1 MEVFHPGWLANP
13 VLVLKKNGK
22 WRMCVDYTDLNKAC
36 PTNPFALP
44 RIDQIIDATAG
55 CERLSF
61 LDAYS
66 GYHQIKMAVKDQEK
80 TAFITP
86 FGAFC
91 YVSMPF
97 GLKSAQATYQRCVQ
111 NCLKGQIGRNVHTY
125 VDDIVVKSR
134 KEETMIEDLK
144 ETFDNLRA
152 YKMMLNP
159 EKCAFGVPAGKLL
172 GFLVSNRGIEANPEK
187 IKAITSL
194 TKPACINDVQRI
206 AGRITALSRFISR
219 LGEKAIPLY
228 QMLKKTDRF
237 IWSDEA
243 NTAFEDLK

>member
-1 MEVFHPGWLANP
+1 M
-13 VLVLKKNGK
+13 
-22 WRMCVDYTDLNKAC
+22 
-36 PTNPFALP
+36 
-44 RIDQIIDATAG
+44 
-55 CERLSF
+55 SF

-80 TAFITP
+80 KTFITP

-111 NCLKGQIGRNVHTY
+111 NCLHDQIGRNVHAY

-134 KEETMIEDLK
+134 KKETLIDDLK
-144 ETFDNLRA
+144 ENFDNLWV

-159 EKCAFGVPAGKLL
+159 AKCVFGVPVRRLL
-172 GFLVSNRGIEANPEK
+172 SFLVSKRGIEANPEK

-194 TKPACINDVQRI
+194 AKPVCINDVQRL
-206 AGRITALSRFISR
+206 AGHVAALSRFISL
-219 LGEKAIPLY
+219 LGEKAMPMY
-228 QMLKKTDRF
+228 QMMKKADDFVWSDAANSAFEGLKK
-237 IWSDEA
+237 
-243 NTAFEDLK
+243 